1 MFSRHSVK
9 KNRQVWNMEHFSSC
23 SVLMM
28 SIRRARTQNTI
39 RKNTD
44 ALLETSRE
52 VVLEENTEE
61 TEHMENGERFR

>member
-1 MFSRHSVK
+1 
-9 KNRQVWNMEHFSSC
+9 
-23 SVLMM
+23 M